1 MYCTT
6 LVNKIQ
12 IRFIQASFYASL
24 FCFTLLSCGRG
35 GTVVASVDDVELT
48 DSEAY
53 TLMKYL
59 GYDYE
64 DQKEYKAFLE
74 QWCENETFKA
84 ELKNIDP
91 KTHELIRLR
100 GQLFEGEIS
109 KYYLEEKMLIND
121 LDTLVNEDEISN
133 YYDEHKDEFILHDY
147 IIKAL
152 YLKIPKKIDFKKDN
166 IHNAFLLKND
176 KDLSEIN
183 SYAKLYA
190 ENYYFD
196 DSTWIF
202 FNELSKDIPL
212 ENYNTDNIVLNRSKT
227 YFSDEE
233 HTYFLNII
241 DFKVKNE
248 APPVEFLR
256 GRIREIIVLD
266 RLQVLKEKN
275 ESSLIQTIKEKHE
288 INIHI

>member
-1 MYCTT
+1 
-6 LVNKIQ
+6 LVNSIKKQ
-12 IRFIQASFYASL
+12 FFQASFYASL
-24 FCFTLLSCGRG
+24 FCFTLLSCSPGEK
-35 GTVVASVDDVELT
+35 VVASVDDVELT
-48 DSEAY
+48 ESDAH
-53 TLMKYL
+53 TLMEYL
-59 GYDYE
+59 GYSYE
-64 DQKEYKAFLE
+64 DKTEYRAFLE

-84 ELKNIDP
+84 ELKDTDP
-91 KTHELIRLR
+91 ITYQLIRLR
-100 GQLFEGEIS
+100 GQSFEREIS
-109 KYYLEEKMLIND
+109 KYYLEEKMLKNE
-121 LDTLVNEDEISN
+121 LDTLVNDSEIVT
-133 YYDEHKDEFILHDY
+133 YYEEHKDEFILHDY
-147 IIKAL
+147 IVKAL
-152 YLKIPKKIDFKKDN
+152 YLKIPKKVDFKADN

-190 ENYYFD
+190 ENYYFN
-196 DSTWIF
+196 DSTWVF

-212 ENYNTDNIVLNRSKT
+212 GNYNTDNIVLNRSKT
-227 YFSDEE
+227 YFSDEK

-241 DFKVKNE
+241 DFNVKDE

-288 INIHI
+288 INVHI